1 MPGEHTVRKQFYKAL
16 GKGTNRL
23 LLSNLMN
30 AVDFDELAA
39 VARKVLE
46 TGDYTINEVLVVDPK
61 GEKVTY
67 LRK

>member
-1 MPGEHTVRKQFYKAL
+1 MRKRFYKAL
-16 GKGTNRL
+16 GKETDRL

-46 TGDYTINEVLVVDPK
+46 TGDYAINEVLVVDPK
-61 GEKVTY
+61 GEKVAY

>member
-1 MPGEHTVRKQFYKAL
+1 MRKQFYKAL
-16 GKGTNRL
+16 GKGTGRL

-30 AVDFDELAA
+30 AADFDELTA

-46 TGDYTINEVLVVDPK
+46 TGDYAINEVLVVDPK